1 MSSTI
6 SDDVFLHTAKL
17 SGLTI
22 NPNESFIKD
31 QLSQTADYVE
41 VLQELNTDNVL
52 PTSQVNHKT
61 NVLRDDI
68 VTPSF
73 SQDEALAQAAKT
85 KNGYFVTAA
94 TIKK

>member
-1 MSSTI
+1 
-6 SDDVFLHTAKL
+6 
-17 SGLTI
+17 
-22 NPNESFIKD
+22 
-31 QLSQTADYVE
+31 
-41 VLQELNTDNVL
+41 LNTDNVL